1 MPPRKEPEASQRP
14 ARRPA
19 TTPEGRMQQM
29 GALAEELAEKQMIA
43 GTASAQVITHY
54 LTQTTNREALEQE
67 KIRQENLRLEAQI
80 AQINAQSGSTEL
92 AAEVIAMLT
101 VYQGSD
107 DDDDV

>member
-1 MPPRKEPEASQRP
+1 MPPRKEQEQHERP

-29 GALAEELAEKQMIA
+29 AALAEELAEKQMIA

-54 LTQTTNREALEQE
+54 LKSTTMREQLEQE
-67 KIRQENLRLEAQI
+67 KIRNENLRLEAQI

-92 AAEVIAMLT
+92 GERVIAALT
-101 VYQGSD
+101 IYKGSD
-107 DDDDV
+107 DDDD